1 MSVYIGDKQ
10 IAAKGDMTKQ
20 TYDPN
25 QEVLM
30 AGGIPEYVESH
41 SIDPSEKGNS
51 NGVATLDSN
60 GKLSASQVP
69 IMDSAHIIVKTAVL
83 PRSSWI
89 ANTQTIVDPDLSGN
103 SVIVSPAPSD
113 YIAAARAIV
122 YADNPVNSSLT
133 FHCDTIP
140 SKDISVNLL
149 ILIYE
154 EE

>member
-10 IAAKGDMTKQ
+10 IAAKGDMTKH

-51 NGVATLDSN
+51 NGVATLDSS

-83 PRSSWI
+83 PQSSWV
-89 ANTQTIVDPDLSGN
+89 ANTQTIVDSDLSGN